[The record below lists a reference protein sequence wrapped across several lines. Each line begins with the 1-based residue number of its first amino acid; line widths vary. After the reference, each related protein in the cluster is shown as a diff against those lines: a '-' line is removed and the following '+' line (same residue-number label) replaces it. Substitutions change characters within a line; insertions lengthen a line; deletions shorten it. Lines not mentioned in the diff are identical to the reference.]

1 MAMKASTNELM
12 IEGVLYET
20 TKREFDGGVIAGEIV
35 IEVSM
40 SNDGE
45 DFKSIIPVSYY
56 AGPKTKAGKDN
67 PAYKGI
73 VTILEKAKSLS
84 DPEVNGDYAKADRVR
99 IRNAQLSENMFF
111 AEDRLVSFARIRGS
125 FFDRVPAAES
135 QPKAQFKVKMIVSNI
150 ESEQKKIDGDLVET
164 GRLVVTGNVVQ
175 YNGSI
180 DEIKFIVQNKKY
192 INAVEKN
199 WNIGDTV
206 AASGIIKM
214 TTEEVAETQSNE
226 DGFGE
231 PTVNIVTRKIK
242 EFIITNGSTGS
253 TEGYDEDE
261 INAARRDRKKRI
273 AELKEKTAEK
283 AASRTK
289 AIDNGF

>member
-40 SNDGE
+40 SNDNE

-125 FFDRVPAAES
+125 FFDRVPASES

-150 ESEQKKIDGDLVET
+150 EPEQRKIDGDLVET
-164 GRLVVTGNVVQ
+164 GRLVVTGNIVQ

-214 TTEEVAETQSNE
+214 VSEEVAKTQNNE

-231 PTVNIVTRKIK
+231 PTVNIVTRKTK
-242 EFIITNGSTGS
+242 EFIITNGSTGPS
-253 TEGYDEDE
+253 EGYDEDE

-289 AIDNGF
+289 AVDNGF

>member
-261 INAARRDRKKRI
+261 INAARRDRKQRI